1 MSHIQSFLLALAQK
15 VGNEILSIYHDAR
28 YLASVEN
35 KGDNS
40 PLTLA
45 DKRSN
50 ECICAALQA
59 EFPSIPILSEEGKT
73 ISYAERKSWE
83 RFWLIDPL
91 DGTKE
96 FIKRNGEFTV
106 HIALIERG
114 IPILGLVHAPV
125 KNITYIAEKGKGA
138 IKWENGQKNILQC
151 ASFSPQQENL
161 RIVASRSHLSP
172 ETEAYI
178 AQFPHTTTLSMGS
191 SLKFMLI
198 AEGKADIYPR
208 LGPTMEWDVAAPQII
223 VTEAGGSV
231 LQYETEA
238 PLSYNK
244 ENLLS
249 PWFIVKGKET

>member
-1 MSHIQSFLLALAQK
+1 MSHIQTFLLTLAQK
-15 VGNEILSIYHDAR
+15 VGNEILAIYNDSKYLQSI
-28 YLASVEN
+28 EN

-59 EFPSIPILSEEGKT
+59 EYPDIPILSEEGKAIT
-73 ISYAERKSWE
+73 YAERKNWQ

-106 HIALIERG
+106 HIALIENG

-125 KNITYIAEKGKGA
+125 KNISYIAEKSKGA
-138 IKWENGQKNILQC
+138 TKWENGQTTVLQC
-151 ASFSPQQENL
+151 VPFSTQQKDL

-172 ETEAYI
+172 ETETYI
-178 AQFPHTTTLSMGS
+178 AQFSHTSTLSMGS

-208 LGPTMEWDVAAPQII
+208 LGSTMEWDVAAPQII
-223 VTEAGGSV
+223 VEEAGGSV
-231 LQYETEA
+231 LHYETGK

-249 PWFIVKGKET
+249 PWFIVKGKEI

>member
-1 MSHIQSFLLALAQK
+1 MQSFLLKLAQK
-15 VGNEILSIYHDAR
+15 AGNEILSVYNDIS
-28 YLASVEN
+28 YLQSIEN

-50 ECICAALQA
+50 ECICAALQT
-59 EFPSIPILSEEGKT
+59 EYPDIPILSEEGKT
-73 ISYAERKSWE
+73 IPYEMRKDWA

-96 FIKRNGEFTV
+96 FIKRNGEFTI
-106 HIALIERG
+106 HIALIENG
-114 IPILGLVHAPV
+114 IAVLGVVHAPV

-138 IKWENGQKNILQC
+138 KKWENGQATDLQC
-151 ASFSPQQENL
+151 VSFTSNQENL
-161 RIVASRSHLSP
+161 RMVASRSHLSP
-172 ETEAYI
+172 ETEKYI
-178 AQFPHTTTLSMGS
+178 AQFPHTTSLSMGS

-208 LGPTMEWDVAAPQII
+208 LGPTMEWDVAAPQVI
-223 VTEAGGSV
+223 VEEAGGSV
-231 LQYETEA
+231 LHYETGK
-238 PLSYNK
+238 PLHYNK

-249 PWFIVKGKET
+249 PWFIVKGIEKSE